1 MIYTEFHAQ
10 IHEDRDDRK
19 RILFA
24 FIILQKHNVL
34 LLLLWVHTNKRRVFT
49 DLKDVLLL
57 SVWPEM
63 EYFKSKWAPAPPSVS
78 FTLHTDTSIAH
89 ISLG

>member
-63 EYFKSKWAPAPPSVS
+63 EYFKIRVIEHQRLHLSASHS
-78 FTLHTDTSIAH
+78 TQTLQ
-89 ISLG
+89 